1 MIRKKKKYS
10 RPKKAFETARIAE
23 ENALL
28 KKYALKSKTEVWK
41 TIAKV
46 NYFRRRA
53 KELAKSPV
61 EEQKILFDK
70 LKALGLKTD
79 TITDVLALKIED
91 ILERRLPTILVK
103 KGIAKT
109 VKEARQMVAHKRI
122 VIDNKVIDAPS
133 YIVSLEEEGLIGLK
147 KKTKKPKPEPKKE
160 EPAPEQVQESSKEE
174 EKK

>member
-28 KKYALKSKTEVWK
+28 KKYALKNKIEVWK

-46 NYFRRRA
+46 SYFRRRA
-53 KELAKSPV
+53 KDLAKAPI
-61 EEQKILFDK
+61 EEQQVLFNK

-79 TITDVLALKIED
+79 TIADVLALKIED

-109 VKEARQMVAHKRI
+109 VKEGRQMVAHKRI
-122 VIDNKVIDAPS
+122 TIDKKVIDAPS
-133 YIVSLEEEGLIGLK
+133 YIVSLNEEEHIALK
-147 KKTKKPKPEPKKE
+147 KKAKKAKPEPKKE
-160 EPAPEQVQESSKEE
+160 ESTPEQASEAPKEE
-174 EKK
+174 AK